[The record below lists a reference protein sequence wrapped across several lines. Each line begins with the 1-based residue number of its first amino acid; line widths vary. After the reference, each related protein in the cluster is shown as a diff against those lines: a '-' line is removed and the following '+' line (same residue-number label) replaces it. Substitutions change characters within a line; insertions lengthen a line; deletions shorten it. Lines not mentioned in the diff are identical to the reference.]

1 MSGLLVVDDEEGVRR
16 SLKKALAA
24 DGYAVFLA
32 ECGEEALD
40 IARAS
45 SHSIEIVIA
54 DFKMPGMDGL
64 ETLIA
69 IERINPEIT
78 RIILTGYASM
88 ERAIDSVNA
97 GIDGFLTKPF
107 VNLELRAKVREYN
120 IRKRLKQFVS
130 EKILSEI
137 VKKGKTIAPRHQKAS
152 IVFIDIRGFS
162 RFSEKMSPQEV
173 SRLLCSNYFY
183 PLDNIIHEYNGTL
196 DKHIGDGIMGIYG
209 APVLGENDAAKAVL
223 SAIRMREEM
232 TRINQSVVE
241 THKHIAIGIG
251 ISTGEVMA
259 GIFGSNR
266 KKEYTVY
273 GQTVNLAA
281 RLERLAREDEI
292 LICHQ
297 TFQEVEGM
305 VRAEQIGMLNIR
317 GIDREMNI
325 YRVIG
330 IN

>member
-1 MSGLLVVDDEEGVRR
+1 MNGLLIVDDEEGVRR

-24 DGYAVFLA
+24 DGYTVFLA
-32 ECGEEALD
+32 SGGKEALG
-40 IARAS
+40 IVRS
-45 SHSIEIVIA
+45 SRDSIEIVIA

-64 ETLIA
+64 ETLMA
-69 IERINPEIT
+69 IGKINPEIT

-130 EKILSEI
+130 EKILAEM
-137 VKKGKTIAPRHQKAS
+137 VRNGKTIEPRHQKAS
-152 IVFIDIRGFS
+152 IVFVDIRGFS
-162 RFSEKMSPQEV
+162 RFSRKMSPQDI
-173 SRLLCSNYFY
+173 SHLLSSNFFC

-209 APVLGENDAAKAVL
+209 APVSAEDDAMRAVL
-223 SAIRMREEM
+223 SAVRMREEM
-232 TRINQSVVE
+232 SRINQNLTE
-241 THKHIAIGIG
+241 TDKHISIGIG
-251 ISTGEVMA
+251 IGTGEVMA

-281 RLERLAREDEI
+281 RLEHLARMNEI
-292 LICHQ
+292 LICHR
-297 TFQEVEGM
+297 TFKEVEGR
-305 VRAEQIGMLNIR
+305 VRTEQVGKLHIR
-317 GIDREMNI
+317 GIDSEMNI
-325 YRVIG
+325 YSVVGR
-330 IN
+330 